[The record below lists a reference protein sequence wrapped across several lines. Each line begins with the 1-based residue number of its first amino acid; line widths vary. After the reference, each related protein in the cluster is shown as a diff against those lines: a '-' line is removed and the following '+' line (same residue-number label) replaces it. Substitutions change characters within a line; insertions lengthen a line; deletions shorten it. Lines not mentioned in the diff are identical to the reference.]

1 MVTEVAPALFR
12 GERFS
17 GKVRREALQ
26 PKKLEERLPRPAL
39 AVDKEI
45 LERDRMDEG
54 VALRDAE
61 LPREAIPHVKKG
73 LFARVPFLDPGPV
86 RGCSRLVDEHT
97 TGTPGARRRIS
108 SSLPQYAGVLST
120 KRVVFVPANI
130 GAARS
135 A

>member
-1 MVTEVAPALFR
+1 MY
-12 GERFS
+12 ER
-17 GKVRREALQ
+17 
-26 PKKLEERLPRPAL
+26 
-39 AVDKEI
+39 
-45 LERDRMDEG
+45 

-61 LPREAIPHVKKG
+61 LPRKAIPHVKKG